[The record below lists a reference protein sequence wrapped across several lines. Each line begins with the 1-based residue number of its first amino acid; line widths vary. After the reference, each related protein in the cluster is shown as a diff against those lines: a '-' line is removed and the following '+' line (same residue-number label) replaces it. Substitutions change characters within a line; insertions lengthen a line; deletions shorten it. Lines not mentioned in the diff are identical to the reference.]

1 MTFIVAKPSGVAVPR
16 IVERPVAAAQ
26 TWELGAL
33 LLVDSNG
40 AYAECGAAPA
50 VLFGPAESAYGIDVF
65 GAGFNL
71 YGREGFP
78 PGRMQAS
85 KALETIYRAE
95 YEGTLPAADG
105 GTYNVIRSADTKW
118 RVNFASSAAA
128 RVTLIGREDTVARST
143 DSNPGGAQL
152 STGKTFVLVKF
163 LAANCQDL

>member
-1 MTFIVAKPSGVAVPR
+1 MTFIVARPSGVAVPR
-16 IVERPVAAAQ
+16 IVERPVAASQA
-26 TWELGAL
+26 WLLGAL

-40 AYAECGAAPA
+40 AYAECGASPA
-50 VLFGPAESAYGIDVF
+50 ALFGPAESDYAADVT
-65 GAGFNL
+65 GFNL

-85 KALETIYRAE
+85 KALDTYYRAE

-105 GTYNVIRSADTKW
+105 GTYNVIRSTDTKW

-128 RVTLIGREDTVARST
+128 RVTLIGREDTVT
-143 DSNPGGAQL
+143 PGTNAGPGL
-152 STGKTFVLVKF
+152 STGGKFVIVKF